1 MSEFNKPSDGRRAW
15 GNGLIRFCGY
25 LLTVSSALKFL
36 HPSKPVAYMASM
48 GFVGSALYF
57 VAALEM
63 LSAIL
68 FLVPSTRRL
77 GLLLV
82 SSYLGGAIAAHLALH
97 HSFAGGP
104 FLAFMATHP
113 YIGALEP
120 TVVLL
125 AGWIGVALYP
135 PKELSLFTTRSE
147 RRDKATSGAASRR
160 LALGSSA

>member
-1 MSEFNKPSDGRRAW
+1 MSESERYSERCRAW
-15 GNGLIRFCGY
+15 GTNLIRFCGY
-25 LLTVSSALKFL
+25 LLIVSSALKFM

-48 GFVGSALYF
+48 GFVGSTLYV
-57 VAALEM
+57 VATLEL

-68 FLVPSTRRL
+68 FLVPRTRRL

-97 HSFAGGP
+97 HSLTGGK
-104 FLAFMATHP
+104 FLVFMATHP

-125 AGWIGVALYP
+125 AGWIGVALCP
-135 PKELSLFTTRSE
+135 PEELSWFAKRSE
-147 RRDKATSGAASRR
+147 RRDRLAPASRR
-160 LALGSSA
+160 IALGSSA